1 MIKKNINYSRQSIDT
16 SDIISVVDALKSEA
30 LTQGKE
36 VTNFENNLKTFFDA
50 KYVQVV
56 SSGTAALHLTGLA
69 LGWKKNDI
77 VITTPLTFVATA
89 NSIIYNNATPIF
101 VDIEFDNYQLNLN
114 YLEAKLKKYKK
125 KVKAVIAIDYAGNPC
140 DWKNLR
146 YLANKY
152 SFYLINDNCHSLGSK
167 YENNPYYAA
176 KYSDVVTQS
185 FHPLKNIT
193 TGEGGAV
200 ITNNPVINNKIKILR
215 NHGLKS
221 KNFKNYWDKSLNEI
235 GYNYRLTDFQS
246 ALGSSQLKKVKKNI
260 EKKII
265 IAKRYNNFF
274 RNKDIIKIPPVRKN
288 CYHSYHLYPILINF
302 KKLKITK
309 IEFMNY
315 FLKHNFRL
323 QVHYKPIHM
332 YEVYRKKFRL
342 KNNDFPNSVEFY
354 NKEVS
359 IPIFPDFKSNIQD
372 KFFDLLEKI
381 IK

>member
-1 MIKKNINYSRQSIDT
+1 MIKKNINYSHQSIDT
-16 SDIISVVDALKSEA
+16 SDIKSVVDALKSET

-36 VTNFENNLKTFFDA
+36 VTNFENNLKTFFGA

-167 YENNPYYAA
+167 YENNPYYAV

-260 EKKII
+260 EKKIL

-332 YEVYRKKFRL
+332 YEIYKKKFRL
-342 KNNDFPNSVEFY
+342 KNNDFPNSVEFF